1 MIVKSLQTFVQSSS
15 ICAPTSVAASAR
27 ISRDGL
33 SVPSSRLVPS
43 APVRPPND
51 LRAKMEATVLMS
63 TCTRGYTGGWRRGL
77 EVTWA
82 RSRRSISVGPRT
94 ESEQPALTQVT
105 HSSTVLCKV
114 AHGYR
119 AFGAAAMLCLGS
131 LYSNFKESPTS
142 MDHVDI
148 YLFIYN
154 LYL

>member
-1 MIVKSLQTFVQSSS
+1 M
-15 ICAPTSVAASAR
+15 AASAR

-63 TCTRGYTGGWRRGL
+63 TCTRGYTDGGWGL

-105 HSSTVLCKV
+105 HSSTVLCRV

-119 AFGAAAMLCLGS
+119 AFGAAAMLCLG
-131 LYSNFKESPTS
+131 LT
-142 MDHVDI
+142 
-148 YLFIYN
+148 
-154 LYL
+154 